1 MTQPVEY
8 SRTNMKT
15 MLVYI
20 RCGQNLTITI
30 KPRCLPM
37 LGKEFGQHLKINSE
51 RVWNHSKTYPEKST

>member
-8 SRTNMKT
+8 SRT